1 MCDTELCAA
10 DVIPVEQEELRIPF
24 ASLYSYSD
32 NKDESS
38 FIKIFLPPICVNN
51 GLDLFHMFYLNKSQS
66 FSPYVL
72 NTLVGAANK
81 PAIINAV
88 LSAYESQ
95 TGINRHN
102 LTTQQKLLLKSEL
115 DNKNVNSR
123 IQRIVHLNSSDF
135 KDAILGDDSMRME
148 ETHYDEIPEVPP
160 TNGQPA
166 VEYQAAVPEV
176 LDASGNVIQE
186 AQDEVLAQDEIP
198 GTDGIPAVPGYTEF
212 KVRPSVDIHF
222 YSESLSVGVILVV
235 QFIAT
240 FRDSDSDEIPEIM
253 APAAPFYDAI
263 TSSNSGQV
271 CGSCVSYPRE
281 EC

>member
-1 MCDTELCAA
+1 MCDSTVLCAA

-38 FIKIFLPPICVNN
+38 FIKIFLPPICIDN

-95 TGINRHN
+95 TGLNRHN

-148 ETHYDEIPEVPP
+148 ETVYDEIPEVLP

-176 LDASGNVIQE
+176 LDENGDVIQE

-198 GTDGIPAVPGYTEF
+198 GTDGIPAVPGYLEF

-240 FRDSDSDEIPEIM
+240 FRDSDAIPEII
-253 APAAPFYDAI
+253 APPAPFYDAI
-263 TSSNSGQV
+263 VSSGSGQV